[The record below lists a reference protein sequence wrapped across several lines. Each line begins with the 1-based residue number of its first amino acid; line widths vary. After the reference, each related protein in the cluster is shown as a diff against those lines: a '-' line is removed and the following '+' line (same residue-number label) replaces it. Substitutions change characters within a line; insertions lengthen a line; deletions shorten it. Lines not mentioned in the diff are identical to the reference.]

1 MMSVLMLI
9 CTVVANKYANVMVAA
24 SHCLSQVLGQLY
36 GGEPLDQSTHA
47 TASDDAGLP
56 NSASVTGPK
65 HLVPKPPQT
74 GPDIYGYVH
83 AQQNAPTATSSAAAA
98 PPQQPA
104 ADSAATA
111 ARGQL
116 AAHGSGAAAAAAAA
130 AAFARADSHP
140 EEQPRV
146 LPRPHHGRIKEQLD
160 LLQNADQL
168 AAIISVATTAATTAA
183 AAAVK
188 QTMQTPTPPLPPGAY
203 ARMLAAA
210 RSGGAG
216 NVPWGGSTSQGGD
229 MGLPP
234 SLRLAM
240 GMMGLP
246 AAGEGGAGAGG
257 SEGGAVAHGEGG
269 EGDSPDPQPQLRT
282 APAPHQRAT
291 PMQRQGADSSMR
303 VVQLGAPKVTARTP
317 PPGSRPVPP
326 ALAAAR
332 KDGADREGAG
342 PGAED
347 GTARNISF
355 GGWAEGE
362 HSSKA
367 GKGEAV
373 DHPGSPGLDV
383 RNERDAG
390 VGSRAAAPGAPRGRG
405 LHYVSTHAAG
415 AAEAAQASAVQL
427 QRAARALAEAGDK
440 AAAAAAS
447 GARVAAEA
455 DYQQGPP
462 AQGLREGQQQDGQ
475 QMERG
480 TTAQLAEELPA
491 EGLFVAGGPSVFGAH
506 AGAGA
511 LAGVRNDTG
520 AAAAAQHR
528 PQLPLRPRPELPPD
542 VAAAFRSTL
551 AFIADPD
558 TALQHTVQ
566 QQPRQPPA
574 WLALADVEA
583 REQAEK

>member
-1 MMSVLMLI
+1 M
-9 CTVVANKYANVMVAA
+9 
-24 SHCLSQVLGQLY
+24 
-36 GGEPLDQSTHA
+36 
-47 TASDDAGLP
+47 
-56 NSASVTGPK
+56 
-65 HLVPKPPQT
+65 
-74 GPDIYGYVH
+74 
-83 AQQNAPTATSSAAAA
+83 
-98 PPQQPA
+98 
-104 ADSAATA
+104 
-111 ARGQL
+111 
-116 AAHGSGAAAAAAAA
+116 
-130 AAFARADSHP
+130 
-140 EEQPRV
+140 

-188 QTMQTPTPPLPPGAY
+188 QSMQTPTPPLPPGAY

-210 RSGGAG
+210 RSGGPG
-216 NVPWGGSTSQGGD
+216 IVPGGWASSQEGD

-240 GMMGLP
+240 GMMGMP
-246 AAGEGGAGAGG
+246 AAGEGGAAGQG
-257 SEGGAVAHGEGG
+257 RSGGEAAVNGGAG
-269 EGDSPDPQPQLRT
+269 EGDSPDPQPQPRT

-326 ALAAAR
+326 ALSAAR
-332 KDGADREGAG
+332 ADGVDSEAVG

-347 GTARNISF
+347 GPARNISF
-355 GGWAEGE
+355 GGWAKDEAGE
-362 HSSKA
+362 H
-367 GKGEAV
+367 
-373 DHPGSPGLDV
+373 PDV

-390 VGSRAAAPGAPRGRG
+390 GGSRSAAPGAPRGRG

-427 QRAARALAEAGDK
+427 QRAARALAAAGDK

-447 GARVAAEA
+447 GARVAGEA
-455 DYQQGPP
+455 DSPQGPS
-462 AQGLREGQQQDGQ
+462 AQGLREGHLQDGQ
-475 QMERG
+475 QFDRG

-491 EGLFVAGGPSVFGAH
+491 EGLFVAGGSSVFGAH

-511 LAGVRNDTG
+511 LVAGVRKDTG
-520 AAAAAQHR
+520 AAAAAQPR
-528 PQLPLRPRPELPPD
+528 PQLPSRPRPELPPD
-542 VAAAFRSTL
+542 VAAAFRNTL

-583 REQAEK
+583 REQAKK